1 MRSVRI
7 VIDSREKKP
16 LEFADHLG
24 MLNPDC
30 LPEQKSTS
38 AFRILKE
45 KRTLE
50 AADYVLA
57 DEHGVLYTLENSSS
71 AGVIETKRSM
81 HEVAQNLF
89 DSHRRR
95 NFIACLSRMRER
107 FSHPLLLL
115 EGGFDHL
122 DEDDQYIAPGLVIDG
137 LQRICMQNRIQLA
150 ILPTSTPRQRRL
162 CGEYVAR
169 WLINAMLSPTP
180 PE

>member
-1 MRSVRI
+1 MRNVRI

-16 LEFADHLG
+16 LEFADFLG
-24 MLNPDC
+24 ILNPDT
-30 LPEQKSTS
+30 LPEQKSTTP
-38 AFRILKE
+38 FRIHKD
-45 KRTLE
+45 KQTLE
-50 AADYVLA
+50 AADYILA
-57 DEHGVLYTLENSSS
+57 DEHGVLYTLENSPH

-95 NFIACLSRMRER
+95 NFLACLTRMRER

-122 DEDDQYIAPGLVIDG
+122 DDDAHHVDPGIVMDG
-137 LQRICMQNRIQLA
+137 LQRICMQNRIHLA

-162 CGEYVAR
+162 CGEFVAR
-169 WLINAMLSPTP
+169 WLINAMLSPVP